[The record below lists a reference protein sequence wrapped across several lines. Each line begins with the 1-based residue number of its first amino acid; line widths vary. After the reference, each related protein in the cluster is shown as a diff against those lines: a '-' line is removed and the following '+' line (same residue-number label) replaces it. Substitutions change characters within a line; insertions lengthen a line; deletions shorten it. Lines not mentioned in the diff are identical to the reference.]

1 MKPRAAVRRQAKG
14 RLWPWL
20 GLSGLVHLLAIFGLP
35 GQRPAP
41 VPARPAP
48 LTARLVSLP
57 PPSPPAELHLKAP
70 ENAEKPAATVK
81 PAHPTP
87 KKPARAHAAQAPRT
101 TPAERLVVP
110 GGRLPDAAAR
120 EANRQLARL
129 AAQAD
134 FHFYPLEAIAKGWQG
149 EVEVEIFLDAQG
161 HVIAA
166 RLAHSSGY
174 PILDEA
180 ALRAARHLRSLPANG
195 LEQAILPVRFRL
207 E

>member
-1 MKPRAAVRRQAKG
+1 MKPAPSVRRQAKA

-20 GLSGLVHLLAIFGLP
+20 TLSTLIHLLALFGLP

-41 VPARPAP
+41 APSRPPVLEARLQPALPPSPPADLHLVTPEKAEKPPTMAKPARPAP
-48 LTARLVSLP
+48 KTPQRTVPAKVPHTAPTARLS
-57 PPSPPAELHLKAP
+57 
-70 ENAEKPAATVK
+70 
-81 PAHPTP
+81 
-87 KKPARAHAAQAPRT
+87 
-101 TPAERLVVP
+101 VP

-129 AAQAD
+129 AAQPD

-149 EVEVEIFLDAQG
+149 EVEVEIFLDARG

-166 RLAHSSGY
+166 RLARSSGY
-174 PILDEA
+174 PLLDEA
-180 ALRAARHLRSLPANG
+180 ALRAARSLRSLPADG